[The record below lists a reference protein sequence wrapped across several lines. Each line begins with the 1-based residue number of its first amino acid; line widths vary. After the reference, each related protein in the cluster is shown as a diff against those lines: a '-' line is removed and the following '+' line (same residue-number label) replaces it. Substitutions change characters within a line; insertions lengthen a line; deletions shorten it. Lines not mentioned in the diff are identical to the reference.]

1 MALKVDCSDHQPPL
15 LAAYDNHIKDEN
27 LNKKSCFFEA
37 EKIGLSLYPENLNI
51 TEEEADLSSFVQ
63 LLNKIGVPEELQPM
77 ILAKN
82 RKNKKLLRNL
92 HMLDGLALCFDP
104 DDTEPPTFLDKMN
117 LNDLTARN

>member
-1 MALKVDCSDHQPPL
+1 M
-15 LAAYDNHIKDEN
+15 
-27 LNKKSCFFEA
+27 
-37 EKIGLSLYPENLNI
+37 
-51 TEEEADLSSFVQ
+51 TEEEAEFGSFLQ
-63 LLNKIGVPEELQPM
+63 LLNKIGVPDELAPM

-104 DDTEPPTFLDKMN
+104 DNSEPKTFLDKMN